1 MKKKL
6 LLIVSLCALTA
17 VLALI
22 HMNSRPQVAENSIDI
37 ISGTTTT
44 SISLDDIS
52 LIDVKGTIVNGKGE
66 TKDINAKGC
75 PLSSLL
81 NQAKVTVTDSVK
93 VIASDEYSATITAD
107 ELKGDAV
114 YLIQNEDSYQ
124 LLVFTDQ
131 NSKRNVKDVE
141 RIEIQ

>member
-6 LLIVSLCALTA
+6 LLIVLLCALTA
-17 VLALI
+17 VIALI
-22 HMNSRPQVAENSIDI
+22 HMNSRPKVAENSIEI
-37 ISGTTTT
+37 ISGDATTN
-44 SISLDDIS
+44 ISLDDIS

-75 PLSSLL
+75 LLSSLL

-93 VIASDEYSATITAD
+93 VVSSDEYSATITAD

-141 RIEIQ
+141 RIEVQ

>member
-6 LLIVSLCALTA
+6 LLIVLLCVLTA

-75 PLSSLL
+75 LLSSLL